1 MDDGAN
7 EYVEYTFPF
16 FDLDPGE
23 EKWNNKPT
31 YEMDV
36 KWFESYSK
44 SCPYCAVSCGKK
56 ANHQNLKSSSK

>member
-16 FDLDPGE
+16 FDIDPGE

-36 KWFESYSK
+36 RWFDSYSK
-44 SCPYCAVSCGKK
+44 FN
-56 ANHQNLKSSSK
+56 NHRAYVPDAS